1 MPYFGRSGGG
11 GRHIPLVFKKIYI
24 FFLYLWA
31 HLHNL
36 IKQNNNFSILKK
48 IENPLL
54 NPLTLFD
61 RLKTISQTDRQTDRL
76 VNVINLIHTHN
87 VYLLIDIKVARCKYQ

>member
-1 MPYFGRSGGG
+1 MRYPLRRACNIFERFGGKRF
-11 GRHIPLVFKKIYI
+11 PLNIKKI

-36 IKQNNNFSILKK
+36 IIQNNNFSILKK

-54 NPLTLFD
+54 NPLKRELLYTC
-61 RLKTISQTDRQTDRL
+61 I
-76 VNVINLIHTHN
+76 NVVI
-87 VYLLIDIKVARCKYQ
+87 

>member
-1 MPYFGRSGGG
+1 MERLNNSDNTIIKCINNSWIIRFD
-11 GRHIPLVFKKIYI
+11 IWNQWNKFI
-24 FFLYLWA
+24 LYLWA

-54 NPLTLFD
+54 NLPKMTIILT
-61 RLKTISQTDRQTDRL
+61 
-76 VNVINLIHTHN
+76 
-87 VYLLIDIKVARCKYQ
+87 

>member
-1 MPYFGRSGGG
+1 MVIAQMENEISSAPHMPYYRRSGG
-11 GRHIPLVFKKIYI
+11 RSIPPNIFQKNI

-48 IENPLL
+48 IENPLF
-54 NPLTLFD
+54 NPLK
-61 RLKTISQTDRQTDRL
+61 LKSSTVCSRYS
-76 VNVINLIHTHN
+76 IN
-87 VYLLIDIKVARCKYQ
+87 

>member
-1 MPYFGRSGGG
+1 MRYSLRCPCHIFRLSGR
-11 GRHIPLVFKKIYI
+11 RRIPPNIFQKKM
-24 FFLYLWA
+24 YLWA

-54 NPLTLFD
+54 NPLNATQPN
-61 RLKTISQTDRQTDRL
+61 TP
-76 VNVINLIHTHN
+76 
-87 VYLLIDIKVARCKYQ
+87 